1 MFMNCGTGE
10 DSWESLDR
18 KPIKPVN
25 PKGNQPWRFIGRSV
39 AEVLILKPLEGKNW
53 LIGKDPDAGKIE
65 GRRVRGRQRMKYLDS
80 IVDSMD
86 MSLGK
91 LWEIVKDMVCCRP
104 WGCKESDTTE
114 LLNNNTAQLEQIRN
128 HIEKYQKP
136 NCCFWDAQDNRR
148 ILGMIPEYSTTQCP
162 PKSSF

>member
-1 MFMNCGTGE
+1 MRDGPQRRLSTEELMFMNCGTGE

-18 KPIKPVN
+18 KPIKPLN

-114 LLNNNTAQLEQIRN
+114 LLNWT
-128 HIEKYQKP
+128 KP
-136 NCCFWDAQDNRR
+136 LVPLCNYG
-148 ILGMIPEYSTTQCP
+148 LH
-162 PKSSF
+162 SSHHSHSHRFFQ